1 MEEAGAAKAKGTEA
15 PSPTTTAMASTSSS
29 WVVEMEKLLG
39 VSEGGSSGQSSVVA
53 QMVRQQEGHSI
64 YRVPEY
70 IKDMTNRKAYEPQ
83 LVSLGPFHY
92 GEPPLLPM
100 EVHKRRAVAHMV
112 NRSGKPL
119 QKFVSAVEEISEQ
132 LRNAYENLDETKWPE
147 QRFVELMVTDGWI
160 DYGPKDPVFSQH
172 GWLHVLD
179 HIMSDMVV
187 MENQVPLL
195 LIKKLMFVAQDT
207 YDFQVIRPSPITT
220 RNYMMACISC
230 YFFHGFIRTV
240 YITPFALVRLINY
253 LVDDSPR
260 TIGVPFARTR

>member
-1 MEEAGAAKAKGTEA
+1 MEEAGAAKAKGAEA

-39 VSEGGSSGQSSVVA
+39 VSEGGGSGQSSVVA

-70 IKDMTNRKAYEPQ
+70 IKDMANRKAYEPQ

-92 GEPPLLPM
+92 GEPQLLPM

-132 LRNAYENLDETKWPE
+132 LRNA
-147 QRFVELMVTDGWI
+147 
-160 DYGPKDPVFSQH
+160 
-172 GWLHVLD
+172 
-179 HIMSDMVV
+179 
-187 MENQVPLL
+187 
-195 LIKKLMFVAQDT
+195 
-207 YDFQVIRPSPITT
+207 
-220 RNYMMACISC
+220 
-230 YFFHGFIRTV
+230 
-240 YITPFALVRLINY
+240 
-253 LVDDSPR
+253 
-260 TIGVPFARTR
+260 